1 MHGNCQSGELACML
15 PLICLTQE
23 QMNQLSRYAGSVKV
37 NYQISIKE
45 HEKYPDCRG
54 TRHTC
59 VYSQRTVN
67 IVHRQI
73 EFRKPHNANIDV
85 EQRKEISEEKNE
97 KQIWPRGPQLYGI
110 NPCILCNIPSLSMP
124 NAWNKQKHPQNK
136 KALLVV
142 QIIRPRWFMSARLK
156 SVGDRIGGRRIKRS
170 DQRLLMSRTRTL
182 ESSKVEGY

>member
-1 MHGNCQSGELACML
+1 
-15 PLICLTQE
+15 
-23 QMNQLSRYAGSVKV
+23 MNQLSRYAGSVKV

-85 EQRKEISEEKNE
+85 EQRKEISEKKKKKRKTNLAA
-97 KQIWPRGPQLYGI
+97 R
-110 NPCILCNIPSLSMP
+110 PS
-124 NAWNKQKHPQNK
+124 
-136 KALLVV
+136 ALWY
-142 QIIRPRWFMSARLK
+142 QPMYP
-156 SVGDRIGGRRIKRS
+156 
-170 DQRLLMSRTRTL
+170 M
-182 ESSKVEGY
+182 

>member
-85 EQRKEISEEKNE
+85 EQRKEISEKKKKKKKNKFGRE
-97 KQIWPRGPQLYGI
+97 ALSSMVSTHVSHVISL
-110 NPCILCNIPSLSMP
+110 PCLCRTPETNKNIL
-124 NAWNKQKHPQNK
+124 KTKKHFWWY
-136 KALLVV
+136 
-142 QIIRPRWFMSARLK
+142 RS
-156 SVGDRIGGRRIKRS
+156 SVRDGSCRR
-170 DQRLLMSRTRTL
+170 D
-182 ESSKVEGY
+182 